1 MTRGEQ
7 MRGEQQRRGGGGG
20 GLRVSFSLLSL
31 SVFLSHLVSLW
42 HICVTRKTPP
52 ACLVSGR

>member
-1 MTRGEQ
+1 